1 MKVGIIE
8 DEPLTAQRLVN
19 MLTQYDE
26 SIQVQFIVDS
36 NEKLQHQ
43 LKNSA
48 HPDLLFSDIELL
60 DGEVFQS
67 YRVIEPKCPI
77 VFTTAFDNY
86 WLEAFQE
93 NGISYLLKPF
103 DQEQLAQAI
112 DKYHKLR
119 SGSSI
124 ASNLPLG
131 DKDLRRSSKQDQFK
145 KRFVIKRFDGIELLA
160 VSDISLI
167 KVEISGIKA
176 FDYNGSSF
184 PLSEPSLIQVV
195 NKLNP
200 DLFFQLNRNEVV
212 SINAIEKVVS
222 EDKDRLAVSVAGY
235 NKKLIISA
243 QRTPEFRI
251 WLDK

>member
-19 MLTQYDE
+19 MLAQYDE

-43 LKNSA
+43 LKNSV

-67 YRVIEPKCPI
+67 YRVVEPKCPI

-119 SGSSI
+119 LGSSI
-124 ASNLPLG
+124 AANLPL
-131 DKDLRRSSKQDQFK
+131 DDNDSRRSSKQEHFK
-145 KRFVIKRFDGIELLA
+145 KRFVIKKFDGIELLA

-176 FDYNGSSF
+176 FDYNGGSF

-222 EDKDRLAVSVAGY
+222 EDKDRLAVSVTGY